1 MTELDVAPATT
12 DDSSSH
18 ARRTRLR
25 RIAAVVAVL
34 VLVAGA
40 GALVWW
46 RSAPPEL
53 LPVGGLGLEGAGTV
67 GHTYYTDAVLDVVL
81 DADPESTVRHLRF
94 DRIEPRVEENSANAL
109 VSLLVCT
116 RTPGTSG
123 VGLGEL
129 DSLRP
134 ACSSVTPFTGAQE
147 MVLGFQT
154 AQVVL
159 AVTPR
164 QPGTVRIEGFEVSY
178 ASTGRAVTTTSGLH
192 LVMTASR

>member
-12 DDSSSH
+12 DDSTS
-18 ARRTRLR
+18 RRRRRRLR
-25 RIAAVVAVL
+25 RVGAVVAVL
-34 VLVAGA
+34 VLAGA
-40 GALVWW
+40 GAVVWA

-53 LPVGGLGLEGAGTV
+53 LPVGRLGLEGTATV

-94 DRIEPRVEENSANAL
+94 DRIEPRLEENSANAL
-109 VSLLVCT
+109 ISLLVCT

-123 VGLGEL
+123 LGLGEL

-134 ACSSVTPFTGAQE
+134 SCSSVTPFTGAQE

-159 AVTPR
+159 AVTPT
-164 QPGTVRIEGFEVSY
+164 QPGTVRIEGFEVTY

-192 LVMTASR
+192 LVMTAAR